1 MRWGIKGMAK
11 MDLTMA
17 RWIVETY
24 DNDQAREYYKDNKS
38 FCEWLAEA
46 KRIVYAA
53 DYSTNF

>member
-1 MRWGIKGMAK
+1 

-17 RWIVETY
+17 RWVVETY
-24 DNDQAREYYKDNKS
+24 DNEQSREYYKDNKS
-38 FCEWLAEA
+38 FNEWLAEA